1 MPNMRKRI
9 ESVMF
14 AGAQRSMISAAPIL
28 YLMSLVYGGLQ
39 KIRATCYR
47 HQIIKSKRLPCKVIS
62 VGNITVGGTGKTPL
76 TIYLAQRLQHFGYTV
91 SVISRGYKGRLEKT
105 GGIVSDGKQTM
116 LTAEQSGDEPYM
128 LAAQLQD
135 IPVIVGQNRF
145 KSGMLAADRYGPD
158 VVILDD
164 AFQHMR
170 LARDI
175 NLVLLDSDQ
184 PFGNFH
190 LLPRGILREP
200 IAALGRADAFILTR
214 SQKTPNAMKPA
225 VADRLKPLLSVRP
238 LFTSRH
244 IPYCCRII
252 RGHRQRCPAMNNL
265 SGANDLSFLKNRKV
279 FAFSG
284 IARNDDFRST
294 IEKLEC
300 EVSGFFEFA
309 DHYTYSE
316 IERSSIVNAAQNSK
330 AELLITT
337 DKDYARM
344 GCSGHWGL
352 DLVVIG
358 VKISL
363 GDDEN
368 QFDDFIK
375 QGLGSQ

>member
-1 MPNMRKRI
+1 
-9 ESVMF
+9 MF
-14 AGAQRSMISAAPIL
+14 GAERGPMISAASLL
-28 YLMSLVYGGLQ
+28 YLMSLIFGGLQ

-62 VGNITVGGTGKTPL
+62 VGNITVGGTGKTPM
-76 TIYLAQRLQHFGYTV
+76 TIYLAQRVQHFGYTV
-91 SVISRGYKGRLEKT
+91 AVISRGYKGRLEKT
-105 GGIVSDGKQTM
+105 GGIVSDGKQTI
-116 LTAEQSGDEPYM
+116 LGPEQSGDEPYM

-145 KSGMLAADRYGPD
+145 KAGMLAADRYRPD

-170 LARDI
+170 LARDL

-200 IAALGRADAFILTR
+200 ISALGRADALILTR
-214 SQKTPNAMKPA
+214 SQKTPAAMKSA
-225 VADRLKPLLSVRP
+225 VADRLKPFLSIRP
-238 LFTSRH
+238 LFTSQH

-252 RGHRQRCPAMNNL
+252 RGQRQRRPALGNL
-265 SGANDLSFLKNRKV
+265 SGANDLSLLKGRRA

-300 EVSGFFEFA
+300 EVSGFFQFA

-316 IERSSIVNAAQNSK
+316 IDRSSIINAAQNSR

-337 DKDYARM
+337 DKDYARI
-344 GCSGHWGL
+344 GCSSHWGL
-352 DLVVIG
+352 DLVVMG
-358 VKISL
+358 VKISF

-375 QGLGSQ
+375 QRLGSH

>member
-1 MPNMRKRI
+1 MNP
-9 ESVMF
+9 F
-14 AGAQRSMISAAPIL
+14 
-28 YLMSLVYGGLQ
+28 
-39 KIRATCYR
+39 
-47 HQIIKSKRLPCKVIS
+47 
-62 VGNITVGGTGKTPL
+62 
-76 TIYLAQRLQHFGYTV
+76 
-91 SVISRGYKGRLEKT
+91 
-105 GGIVSDGKQTM
+105 
-116 LTAEQSGDEPYM
+116 M

-135 IPVIVGQNRF
+135 IPVIVGKNRF
-145 KSGMLAADRYGPD
+145 KAGMLAAARFGPD

-175 NLVLLDSDQ
+175 NLVLLDSEQ

-190 LLPRGILREP
+190 LLPRGILREH

-214 SQKTPNAMKPA
+214 SQKTPDGKKPA
-225 VADRLKPLLSVRP
+225 VADRLKPFLSIRP

-252 RGHRQRCPAMNNL
+252 RGQRQRCTALGNL
-265 SGANDLSFLKNRKV
+265 SGANDLSFLKSRKV

-294 IEKLEC
+294 LEKLKC

-309 DHYTYSE
+309 DHYNYSE
-316 IERSSIVNAAQNSK
+316 IERSSIARAAQNSK

-337 DKDYARM
+337 AKDYARM
-344 GCSGHWGL
+344 GCSGHWDL

-368 QFDDFIK
+368 QFDGYIK
-375 QGLGSQ
+375 QGLASK